1 MKGFKENK
9 KWIYWFTLALA
20 IVIIYKV
27 LDNFTGIGEW
37 VRQLIKSNKTIFNGS
52 INSIFIIHTM

>member
-1 MKGFKENK
+1 MKNIKENK

-20 IVIIYKV
+20 IVIIYKI

-37 VRQLIKSNKTIFNGS
+37 VR
-52 INSIFIIHTM
+52 